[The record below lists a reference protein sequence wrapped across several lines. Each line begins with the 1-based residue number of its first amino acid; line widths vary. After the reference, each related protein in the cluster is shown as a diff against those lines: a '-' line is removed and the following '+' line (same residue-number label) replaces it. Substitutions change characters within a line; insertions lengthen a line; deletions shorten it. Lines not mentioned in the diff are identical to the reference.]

1 MNRLIVI
8 NMKVATL
15 NGGVQDI
22 VIRLLNCPLCYTEY
36 GGLFLYCCRTFGAFF
51 KLYSIKAVLVVV

>member
-1 MNRLIVI
+1 
-8 NMKVATL
+8 MKVATL

-22 VIRLLNCPLCYTEY
+22 VIRLLNCQLRYTEY